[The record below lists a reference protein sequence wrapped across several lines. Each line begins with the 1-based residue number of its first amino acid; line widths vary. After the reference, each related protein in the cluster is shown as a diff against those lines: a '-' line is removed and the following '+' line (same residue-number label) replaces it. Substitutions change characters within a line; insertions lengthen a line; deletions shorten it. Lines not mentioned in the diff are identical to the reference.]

1 MVDSETYIG
10 GHVECLQQGVYRDDF
25 EYRFKLDA
33 SGYQKLIDQV
43 DEIMKFNL
51 EIEEK
56 GIDPATVTNY
66 EEVKHEILEKLMDIK
81 SKCPNLV
88 DKPLIYHV
96 DVAAMYPNIILSN
109 RLQPVAIVNE
119 KICAGCIFNKEG
131 NDCKRNLDW

>member
-1 MVDSETYIG
+1 
-10 GHVECLQQGVYRDDF
+10 
-25 EYRFKLDA
+25 
-33 SGYQKLIDQV
+33 
-43 DEIMKFNL
+43 MKFNL

-66 EEVKHEILEKLMDIK
+66 EDVKQEIIEKLGSIK
-81 SKCPNLV
+81 KRCPNLES
-88 DKPLIYHV
+88 KPLIYHV

-119 KICAGCIFNKEG
+119 KICAGCIFNKPE